1 MDSKNMI
8 IAVLS
13 VTAVVL
19 LCTLVLL
26 HSDLTS
32 RDASLAW
39 ADTMDRGG
47 DYILATGS
55 LMDGGSTSASGTSD
69 PLYALDASNDKLN
82 VYQYDL
88 KQQRLVLYDS
98 LDLRTYFV
106 SP

>member
-19 LCTLVLL
+19 LCTLVLV
-26 HSDLTS
+26 HNDWTG
-32 RDASLAW
+32 RAASLVW
-39 ADTMDRGG
+39 ADTTDRGG

-55 LMDGGSTSASGTSD
+55 TGTNNE
-69 PLYALDASNDKLN
+69 PLYALDGSSGKLN
-82 VYQYDL
+82 VYQYEPD
-88 KQQRLVLYDS
+88 KKRIVLYDS
-98 LDLRTYFV
+98 LDLRDYFV

>member
-19 LCTLVLL
+19 LCTLVLV
-26 HSDLTS
+26 HNDWTG

-39 ADTMDRGG
+39 ADTTDRGG

-55 LMDGGSTSASGTSD
+55 TRTNNQ

-88 KQQRLVLYDS
+88 KKQRLVLYDS

>member
-26 HSDLTS
+26 HSDLTGQ
-32 RDASLAW
+32 DTSLAW
-39 ADTMDRGG
+39 ADTTDRGG
-47 DYILATGS
+47 DYILATAPLLSSGK
-55 LMDGGSTSASGTSD
+55 STYTGLGN
-69 PLYALDASNDKLN
+69 PLYALDASSDKLN
-82 VYQYDL
+82 VYQYDQK
-88 KQQRLVLYDS
+88 KQRIVLYDS

-106 SP
+106 SQ

>member
-26 HSDLTS
+26 HGAWRG
-32 RDASLAW
+32 RDASLVW
-39 ADTMDRGG
+39 ANTTDRGG
-47 DYILATGS
+47 DYILATAA
-55 LMDGGSTSASGTSD
+55 LSGNSD

-82 VYQYDL
+82 VYQYDQ
-88 KQQRLVLYDS
+88 KQKRLVLYDS
-98 LDLRTYFV
+98 LDLRDYFV